1 MSTTATPSAGRLD
14 ISTIVEGLV
23 SIGNRIYGDDGE
35 EFEPESLIDCERQ
48 VFAVLFAPV
57 WRVLTD
63 DSRAKARAIFL
74 YDDGAFD
81 RMLADM
87 ERRAPGE
94 VDSSMLG
101 MTFAEARAVVGTVE
115 GE

>member
-1 MSTTATPSAGRLD
+1 MFS
-14 ISTIVEGLV
+14 
-23 SIGNRIYGDDGE
+23 
-35 EFEPESLIDCERQ
+35 
-48 VFAVLFAPV
+48 
-57 WRVLTD
+57 
-63 DSRAKARAIFL
+63 